1 MISLYESIQGIKKL
15 TPGERER
22 LLKLDKLYGDFC
34 MKFRYDCDQMTLINL
49 DEEYKVFIKYRESD
63 MKYFPQLKRNPCH
76 YTSQHIALGEY
87 LLNEFNKFPCF
98 LSKYYVELIQ
108 PMIKKIRFFMGE
120 VSPLWYT
127 TYQAQTPTH
136 DEYQL
141 AMQMLDENPY
151 EDVDESSRLINA
163 EKAKELIQAHIDKRG
178 YKWKV
183 IISDDII
190 PRMSVNP
197 DKTMYIRSDAKFS
210 NTDISGL
217 KAHEVDGHIGR
228 RYYGLMTGLH
238 LFQFGLIWRND
249 LDEGLAI
256 YNSLHKVRKVKPNV
270 MFNIAL
276 KTIIAY
282 QLDKMD
288 FCELFDFCKKLSP
301 NLPDKTLFTTIA
313 RFKREVEDCS
323 IKGGNGDD
331 QSYFC
336 GYQLVKTLTDEQR
349 DDILK
354 WNVGPGQLSDIPDIK
369 RFFGLNKF
377 EPLIK

>member
-15 TPGERER
+15 TPEERER

-34 MKFRYDCDQMTLINL
+34 AKFKDDCDQTTLTNL
-49 DEEYKVFIKYRESD
+49 DEEYKTFIKYQESG
-63 MKYFPQLKRNPCH
+63 MKYFPQLKRKPCH

-108 PMIKKIRFFMGE
+108 PMIQKIKFFMGKIG
-120 VSPLWYT
+120 PQWYT
-127 TYQAQTPTH
+127 AYQAQTPTYE
-136 DEYQL
+136 EYKL
-141 AMQMLDENPY
+141 ALQTLEENPY
-151 EDVDESSRLINA
+151 EIIGESDRKLDA
-163 EKAKELIQAHIDKRG
+163 KKAQELIQAHIDKRG
-178 YKWKV
+178 YEWKV
-183 IISDDII
+183 IITNDLI
-190 PRMSVNP
+190 PRMSVRA
-197 DKTMYIRSDAKFS
+197 DKTMNIRSDAKFS
-210 NTDISGL
+210 NVDISGL
-217 KAHEVDGHIGR
+217 KAHEVDGHVGR
-228 RYYGLMTGLH
+228 RYYGLKTGLH
-238 LFQFGLIWRND
+238 LFQYGLLWRND

-288 FCELFDFCKKLSP
+288 FCELFEFCKDLAP
-301 NLPDKTLFTTIA
+301 NLPDKALFTTIA

-336 GYQLVKTLTDEQR
+336 GYQIVKKLTDNER

-354 WNVGPGQLSDIPDIK
+354 WNVGPGQIKDIPDIK
-369 RFFGLNKF
+369 RFFELNQFKS
-377 EPLIK
+377 LI